1 MRNFYFL
8 LWVIST
14 ANGSEYDRL
23 EAFAEDIIDK
33 WQLLSPTIIVRDD
46 LFELCLQSRWVLCL
60 SERMDTNDLAK
71 HLDLIHQQRKQD
83 GIIFIGREGHEKLVK
98 QLGEIIVFMPI
109 EYTKYIKLRLDSNLH
124 ILH

>member
-46 LFELCLQSRWVLCL
+46 LFKLCLQSRWVLCL
-60 SERMDTNDLAK
+60 SERMDINDLAK

-98 QLGEIIVFMPI
+98 QLGEIIP
-109 EYTKYIKLRLDSNLH
+109 
-124 ILH
+124 